1 MLYFK
6 PEKWLKF
13 SLFNLVIVALLGVVM
28 RYKIGFSFPYFD
40 QKYLQ
45 HAHSHF
51 AFSGWVTHTIF
62 VLMICFIQLYL
73 APPALRKYR
82 FLLAANLVCAYGM
95 LISFSMQGY
104 AAVSIS
110 FSTASIFI
118 GYFFSFYF
126 FKDLKQVEKQHPSKN
141 WFKAALIFNVLS
153 SLGTFALA
161 YMMVTKNL
169 PQNAYLASVYY
180 YLHFQY
186 NGFFFFA
193 CMGLLYTQLHQ
204 YLPNSGRNNTIFW
217 LFATACVPA
226 YFLSTLWLNLP
237 VWLYVLVVLA
247 AAAQVF
253 AWVRFLQIIRQNLSL
268 LKSKIQPVWQYLL
281 LAVGFA
287 LSIKLI
293 LQLGSTV
300 PEISKLAF
308 GFRPIVIAYLH
319 LVLLAI
325 ISVFLLVYLFSFN
338 IITPRKYSIKA
349 LVWFVFG
356 VFLNEFI
363 LMIQGVASFS
373 YILVPYVNEA
383 LFGAALILFLSML
396 ALFIFQLKKNEATF
410 PKL

>member
-1 MLYFK
+1 MGYFK

-13 SLFNLVIVALLGVVM
+13 SLFNLVVVALLGVVM
-28 RYKIGFSFPYFD
+28 RYKIGFAFPYFD
-40 QKYLQ
+40 QKFLQ

-51 AFSGWVTHTIF
+51 AFSGWITHTIF
-62 VLMICFIQLYL
+62 VLLIYFIQPYL
-73 APPALRKYR
+73 LPAALRKYR
-82 FLLAANLVCAYGM
+82 LLLLGNLFCAYGM
-95 LISFSMQGY
+95 LIFFTIQGY
-104 AAVSIS
+104 APASIF
-110 FSTASIFI
+110 FSTASILV
-118 GYFFSFYF
+118 GYLFSFYF
-126 FKDLKQVEKQHPSKN
+126 IRDLKNTAPRHPAGN

-193 CMGLLYTQLHQ
+193 CMGLLYSQLHQ
-204 YLPNSGRNNTIFW
+204 YLPDSGANNTIFW
-217 LFATACVPA
+217 LFATACVPG

-253 AWVRFLQIIRQNLSL
+253 AWIRFLQIIRQNLSS
-268 LKSKIQPVWQYLL
+268 LKSKIKPVWQYLL

-287 LSIKLI
+287 LSVKLI

-319 LVLLAI
+319 LILLAV
-325 ISVFLLVYLFSFN
+325 ISVFLLIYLYGFN
-338 IITPRKYSIKA
+338 LLKPHPYSVKM
-349 LVWFVFG
+349 LVLFVFG

-363 LMIQGVASFS
+363 LMVQGVASFS
-373 YILVPYVNEA
+373 YILVPYANEA
-383 LFGAALILFLSML
+383 LFGAALIMFLSML
-396 ALFIFQLKKNEATF
+396 ALFVFQLKKNT
-410 PKL
+410 LYD

>member
-1 MLYFK
+1 MTQFI
-6 PEKWLKF
+6 PGNWLKF
-13 SLFNLVIVALLGVVM
+13 SLFNLAVVALLGALM

-40 QKYLQ
+40 QKFLQ

-51 AFSGWVTHTIF
+51 AFSGWITHTIF
-62 VLMICFIQLYL
+62 VLMIYFIQPYL
-73 APPALRKYR
+73 LPAALRKYR
-82 FLLAANLVCAYGM
+82 LLLIGNLVCAYGM
-95 LISFSMQGY
+95 LIFFAIQGY
-104 AAVSIS
+104 AAASIF
-110 FSTASIFI
+110 FSTASVFVS
-118 GYFFSFYF
+118 YLFSFYF
-126 FKDLKQVEKQHPSKN
+126 ILDLKNTEPQHSSKN

-169 PQNAYLASVYY
+169 PQNAYLASIYY

-193 CMGLLYTQLHQ
+193 CMGLLYSQLHQ
-204 YLPNSGRNNTIFW
+204 YLPNPGANNAIFW

-253 AWVRFLQIIRQNLSL
+253 AWVRFLQIIRQNLSQ
-268 LKSKIQPVWQYLL
+268 LKSRIQPVWQYLF

-287 LSIKLI
+287 LSVKLL

-319 LVLLAI
+319 LILLAV
-325 ISVFLLVYLFSFN
+325 ISVFLLVYLYSFKV
-338 IITPRKYSIKA
+338 IEIHQYSVKM
-349 LVWFVFG
+349 LVLFVFG

-363 LMIQGVASFS
+363 LMVQGVASFS
-373 YILVPYVNEA
+373 YILVPFVNEA
-383 LFGAALILFLSML
+383 LFGASVLMLLSIL
-396 ALFIFQLKKNEATF
+396 ALFIFQTAKRW
-410 PKL
+410 

>member
-13 SLFNLVIVALLGVVM
+13 SLFNLTLVALLGVVM

-40 QKYLQ
+40 QKFLQ

-51 AFSGWVTHTIF
+51 AFSGWITHTIF
-62 VLMICFIQLYL
+62 VLMVCFIQLYL

-82 FLLAANLVCAYGM
+82 FLLVANLVCAYGM
-95 LISFSMQGY
+95 LISFFIQGY
-104 AAVSIS
+104 AAISIS

-118 GYFFSFYF
+118 AWFFSFYF
-126 FKDLKQVEKQHPSKN
+126 FKDLKHVEKQHPAKK
-141 WFKAALIFNVLS
+141 WFKAALIFNILS
-153 SLGTFALA
+153 SFGTFTLA

-193 CMGLLYTQLHQ
+193 CMGLLYSQLHRF
-204 YLPNSGRNNTIFW
+204 LPDLSKINPVFW
-217 LFATACVPA
+217 LFAAACVPA
-226 YFLSTLWLNLP
+226 YFLSTLWLKLP
-237 VWLYVLVVLA
+237 VWLYVLVILA

-253 AWVRFLQIIRQNLSL
+253 AWVRFLQMIRQNLAL
-268 LKSKIQPVWQYLL
+268 LKSNIKPVWQYLF

-287 LSIKLI
+287 LSVKLV

-338 IITPRKYSIKA
+338 IITSRKYSIKA
-349 LVWFVFG
+349 LALFVFG

-363 LMIQGVASFS
+363 LMVQGVASFS
-373 YILVPYVNEA
+373 YILIPYANEA
-383 LFGAALILFLSML
+383 LFGASVLMFLSML
-396 ALFIFQLKKNEATF
+396 GLFIFQLKNGATF
-410 PKL
+410 TKL

>member
-1 MLYFK
+1 MLHFV
-6 PEKWLKF
+6 PGNWLKF
-13 SLFNLVIVALLGVVM
+13 SLFNLVIVTLLGVVM

-45 HAHSHF
+45 HGHSHF
-51 AFSGWVTHTIF
+51 AFSGWITHTIF
-62 VLMICFIQLYL
+62 VLMVCFIQLYQPS
-73 APPALRKYR
+73 AALRKYR
-82 FLLAANLVCAYGM
+82 VLLAANLVCAYGM
-95 LISFSMQGY
+95 LISFSIQGY
-104 AAVSIS
+104 TAVSIS

-126 FKDLKQVEKQHPSKN
+126 FKDLKQVEKQHPAKN

-161 YMMVTKNL
+161 YMMMTKNL

-193 CMGLLYTQLHQ
+193 CMGLLYSQLHQ
-204 YLPNSGRNNTIFW
+204 YLPNSSANNTIFW

-287 LSIKLI
+287 LSVKLI
-293 LQLGSTV
+293 LQLGSTI

-338 IITPRKYSIKA
+338 IITTQKYSIKA
-349 LVWFVFG
+349 LVLFVFG

-363 LMIQGVASFS
+363 LMVQGVASFS
-373 YILVPYVNEA
+373 YILIPYANEA
-383 LFGAALILFLSML
+383 LFGAALILFLSIL
-396 ALFIFQLKKNEATF
+396 ALFLFHLKKNGAT
-410 PKL
+410 

>member
-1 MLYFK
+1 MLHFI

-13 SLFNLVIVALLGVVM
+13 SLFNLAIVALLGVVM

-51 AFSGWVTHTIF
+51 AFSGWITHTIF

-73 APPALRKYR
+73 SPPALRKYR
-82 FLLAANLVCAYGM
+82 VLLAANLVCAYGM
-95 LISFSMQGY
+95 LISFSIQGY
-104 AAVSIS
+104 AAVSIF

-126 FKDLKQVEKQHPSKN
+126 FKDLKQVEKSHPAKN

-193 CMGLLYTQLHQ
+193 CMGLLYSQLHQ
-204 YLPNSGRNNTIFW
+204 YLPGSGANNTIFW
-217 LFATACVPA
+217 LFAAACVPA

-237 VWLYVLVVLA
+237 VWLYALVVLA

-253 AWVRFLQIIRQNLSL
+253 AWVRFLQIIRKNLSL

-287 LSIKLI
+287 LSVKLI

-325 ISVFLLVYLFSFN
+325 ISVFLLVYLFSFK
-338 IITPRKYSIKA
+338 IITAGKYSIKA
-349 LVWFVFG
+349 LVLFVFG

-363 LMIQGVASFS
+363 LMVQGVASFS
-373 YILVPYVNEA
+373 YILIPYANEA
-383 LFGAALILFLSML
+383 LFGASVLMFLSML
-396 ALFIFQLKKNEATF
+396 GLFIFQLKNGATF
-410 PKL
+410 TKL